1 MADSRKTQLFGD
13 CAVRVKDTVHPE
25 NAHGMPYI
33 GLEHITEGTLSLNGW
48 GDASDVISNKARF
61 QKGDILFGKLRP
73 YFRKVVVAPFD
84 GVCSTD
90 IWVVRS
96 QPGIDQRFLYYI
108 MASLEFV
115 EQATRASEGTKMPRA
130 KWDYLE
136 KLEYSI
142 PPLPEQ
148 KAIAHVLGTL
158 DDKIELNRRM
168 NETLEAMAR
177 AIFKSWFVDF
187 DPVRAKSEG
196 RDTGLPKEI
205 SDFFPDSFVDSEL
218 GEIPKGWEVGKLGD
232 ICEVTIGGDWG
243 KDDEFTDSVGV
254 YCLRGVDIFDLRNS
268 GTADA
273 PIRCISKSSLEKRAL
288 CEEDILISA
297 SGLGP
302 LGRCLWACDDL
313 KNLFDKPIIY
323 ANFCKRF
330 RAKTKFHGVY
340 IERILLDM
348 RQSSEIWEYSSGT
361 ALPNLDSSGLLNGKL
376 IVIPSQLIL
385 ETFFK
390 IVSPNIR
397 MLYNNES
404 NYLSML
410 RDSLLPKLIS
420 GEVRTS

>member
-205 SDFFPDSFVDSEL
+205 SDLFPDSFVDSEL
-218 GEIPKGWEVGKLGD
+218 GEIPKGWEVGCLSNISNISSGKRPEERQSEKDTQFYVPLYGGNGIMAYVKDVLFEEPILLTGRVGTLG
-232 ICEVTIGGDWG
+232 
-243 KDDEFTDSVGV
+243 SVF
-254 YCLRGVDIFDLRNS
+254 RI
-268 GTADA
+268 T
-273 PIRCISKSSLEKRAL
+273 
-288 CEEDILISA
+288 
-297 SGLGP
+297 
-302 LGRCLWACDDL
+302 
-313 KNLFDKPIIY
+313 KPIWASDNTLVITPKDREY
-323 ANFCKRF
+323 FEYLYFTLKMVDFISLNRGSTQPLVTQSDLQKQLTIVPSLSLI
-330 RAKTKFHGVY
+330 KLFHVFVA
-340 IERILLDM
+340 ELFNKVDLNKD
-348 RQSSEIWEYSSGT
+348 EI
-361 ALPNLDSSGLLNGKL
+361 DSLA
-376 IVIPSQLIL
+376 V
-385 ETFFK
+385 
-390 IVSPNIR
+390 
-397 MLYNNES
+397 M
-404 NYLSML
+404 

-420 GEVRTS
+420 GEVHVKEK